1 MPAMTLEEL
10 LSRLAVALGIGLLI
24 GLERHWKTRDDQ
36 AGSRAAGLRT
46 FSITGLLGGIA
57 AALAAALGGAT
68 SAGGGLFL
76 GLCLVALAG
85 IMTVFARDEN
95 LAEKSFSATTAVA
108 AVVTFALGAFAVLGD
123 MRAAA
128 AGAVATAG
136 LLALRQPL
144 HGWVQDI
151 TWPELRSVLILLA
164 MTFIVLPVLPNDP
177 VGPYGGVN

>member
-1 MPAMTLEEL
+1 MTLEEL

-57 AALAAALGGAT
+57 AALAAALGGAA

-95 LAEKSFSATTAVA
+95 RAEKSFSATTAVA
-108 AVVTFALGAFAVLGD
+108 TDRRVWTKSQHPDKVTIT
-123 MRAAA
+123 RAALNA
-128 AGAVATAG
+128 LKPINIPYFNG
-136 LLALRQPL
+136 LLAL
-144 HGWVQDI
+144 G
-151 TWPELRSVLILLA
+151 
-164 MTFIVLPVLPNDP
+164 
-177 VGPYGGVN
+177 